1 MSCPTASGS
10 SVRREKTNARRKSSL
25 WYFLCRIDGANRARR
40 CCFQRRPA
48 GRAENVAAESGS
60 RRTFAG
66 MLGVGQMASSVRRE
80 PRTAS
85 ARFETRREVRG
96 SSGSAGRAGVS
107 PPRVSSERAKPS
119 SVEICSRGCE
129 GGSRETRD
137 APGDASDAS
146 VDVSVLGRSVT
157 RAWRDDSVIF
167 ARPARAR
174 LRWSSRSRG
183 ARSRRGEEGLR
194 AWPVASVLWTG
205 GAARRGARRR
215 ATRRDGRTCAP
226 ARRGVCGREARAD
239 EGEGASERL
248 REEEAQT
255 SRNASILGTDDDTW
269 IPLANRRE

>member
-1 MSCPTASGS
+1 MGRRS
-10 SVRREKTNARRKSSL
+10 SWRA
-25 WYFLCRIDGANRARR
+25 ARARR

-96 SSGSAGRAGVS
+96 SSGSAGRGRRRRAF
-107 PPRVSSERAKPS
+107 PRNARSHRAS
-119 SVEICSRGCE
+119 RSVREAAK

-157 RAWRDDSVIF
+157 RAWRDDSVIG
-167 ARPARAR
+167 ASPPERASDGRARAR
-174 LRWSSRSRG
+174 RR
-183 ARSRRGEEGLR
+183 AFEKRRGG
-194 AWPVASVLWTG
+194 AASAPARRVCLCRRRRR
-205 GAARRGARRR
+205 ARRGARRR

-239 EGEGASERL
+239 EGEGARERL